1 MAMKVYVDRMSQPS
15 RAVLIFCKV
24 NGIDYEEILVDIS
37 KQKQFAPEYKG
48 FTTILID
55 LCLFR

>member
-37 KQKQFAPEYKG
+37 KHNHVAPEYKG

-55 LCLFR
+55 L